1 MEKIAIV
8 STHPIQYN
16 APLFRLLY
24 ESGLVKTKVF
34 YTWEQSSHG
43 AKYDPDFGRE
53 IEWNIP
59 LLDGYEYTFV
69 KNVAREP
76 GSHHFKG
83 MINPS
88 LNEEIESWGADA
100 VFVFGWS
107 FDSHLRCLRY
117 FHKKIPVL
125 FRGDSTLLDEQ
136 SGLKQILRRLFL
148 RWVYSHV
155 DVALYVGRN
164 NKEYFRKHGL
174 REAQLIHAPHAIDN
188 TRFADRDAGYTEQ
201 ATSWRASLG
210 IAETDLVLLFAGKL
224 EEKKDPLFLI
234 RLADRI
240 SDPRLKLI
248 VVGNGSMET
257 SIRQAAAADSRFRF
271 LEFQN
276 QQLMPVV
283 YRLADIFILPSRGP
297 GETWGLGANEAM
309 ASGCAVMLSDKV
321 GGAADL
327 VRDGQNGIVFPCGDV
342 EMAAGLVKRLLDDRE
357 ALAGMKTASRRL
369 IQDFSYEKI
378 ITAIQKAVSLTNKTH
393 RPV

>member
-1 MEKIAIV
+1 MKKIAIV

-16 APLFRLLY
+16 APLFRLLH
-24 ESGLVKTKVF
+24 ESGVVKSRVF
-34 YTWEQSSHG
+34 YTWEQSARG

-59 LLDGYEYTFV
+59 LLEGYDYTFV
-69 KNVAREP
+69 KNIAAEP

-88 LNEEIESWGADA
+88 LNEEIEAWSPDA
-100 VFVFGWS
+100 VLVFGWS
-107 FDSHLRCLRY
+107 YDSHLRCMRH
-117 FHKKIPVL
+117 FHGKIPVL

-136 SGLKQILRRLFL
+136 AGFKRILRRLFL
-148 RWVYSHV
+148 RWIYSHV

-174 REAQLIHAPHAIDN
+174 REAQLIPAPHAIDN
-188 TRFADRDAGYTEQ
+188 TRFAGPDGGYTGQ
-201 ATSWRASLG
+201 AKSWRMSLG

-224 EEKKDPLFLI
+224 EGKKDPLFLV
-234 RLADRI
+234 RLANEITDA
-240 SDPRLKLI
+240 RLKLI
-248 VVGNGSMET
+248 FVGNGSMEDT
-257 SIRQAAAADSRFRF
+257 IRQTTATDSRFRL

-321 GGAADL
+321 GGAVDL
-327 VRDGQNGIVFPCGDV
+327 VRAGQNGLVFPCGDV
-342 EMAAGLVKRLLDDRE
+342 EEAARFIRRLLDGTED
-357 ALAGMKTASRRL
+357 LAKMKAASQRI

-378 ITAIQKAVSLTNKTH
+378 ISAIQKAASWTRKKK
-393 RPV
+393 